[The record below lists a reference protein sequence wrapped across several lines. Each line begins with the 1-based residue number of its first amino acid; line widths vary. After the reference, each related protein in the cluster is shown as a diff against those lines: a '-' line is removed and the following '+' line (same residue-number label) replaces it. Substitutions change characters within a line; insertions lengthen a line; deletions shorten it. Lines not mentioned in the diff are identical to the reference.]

1 MPTPGTEPLQAILAE
16 LRAASPNLQAAFIV
30 SQDGFTMAAAGGDAM
45 TEGESEHTG
54 ALSAGLLTLCR
65 SMMTELR
72 RGELEQVLLRAG
84 EGYLLLQLAGPVAMI
99 AVMAGP
105 ETNLGL
111 LLLETER
118 AAEAVAR
125 AL

>member
-1 MPTPGTEPLQAILAE
+1 MPNSGTEPLRAILGE
-16 LRAASPNLQAAFIV
+16 LRAASPHVQAAYVV
-30 SQDGFTMAAAGGDAM
+30 SQDGFTMAAAGGDAI
-45 TEGESEHTG
+45 TEDDSEHAG

-72 RGELEQVLLRAG
+72 RGEVQQVLLRAG

-99 AVMAGP
+99 AVMAAAAM
-105 ETNLGL
+105 NVGL
-111 LLLETER
+111 LLLETAR
-118 AAEAVAR
+118 AAGAVAR